1 MSEDSCA
8 AKRQRVSSFNTDSG
22 HARRLRKTEP
32 RFPSLSYT
40 LRTEKG
46 ESLTIAYG
54 QARVRNIA
62 QHDRLGTEDGRAPE
76 GDFRPDA
83 GQARGWPVRPE
94 PDHHV

>member
-1 MSEDSCA
+1 MHA
-8 AKRQRVSSFNTDSG
+8 ASANRTSISFAVLYAQNG
-22 HARRLRKTEP
+22 
-32 RFPSLSYT
+32 
-40 LRTEKG
+40 KG

-62 QHDRLGTEDGRAPE
+62 QLDRLGTEDGRAPE

-83 GQARGWPVRPE
+83 GQARGWPVRPK